1 MPWLSHHLLVSVL
14 GATGLELFRL
24 WEEAQWK
31 LRPLQCRLALLVP
44 GHLAVSGIME
54 SAGRR
59 LLVLFLLLLPRGEQ
73 QRSKGLEEGEDIIH
87 ILICFLYIL
96 IFQSSWDL
104 SL

>member
-1 MPWLSHHLLVSVL
+1 MEIEVAVRS
-14 GATGLELFRL
+14 
-24 WEEAQWK
+24 
-31 LRPLQCRLALLVP
+31 LQCHLALLPP

-54 SAGRR
+54 SAGRGP
-59 LLVLFLLLLPRGEQ
+59 LALFLLLLPRGEQ